1 MFYTLYKMFRNISF
15 SGCVLALFVIGVALK
30 MYLESDAFN
39 LKCIVSKVDGEKY
52 CVRERAKLEL
62 AADLLA
68 TTTQKLKKLVVYLGK
83 TYPDRENCQLLVK
96 NFNPTKVKEILPT
109 SEYTAYSEN
118 KGEKL
123 AFCTTTSKK
132 GDKLIDS
139 NTLMFVGTHEIAHI
153 MTKSVGHTTEF
164 WNNFKF
170 LLQNAAKLKLYTPI
184 DYKKKPKQYC
194 GMEIT
199 DNPFYDI

>member
-1 MFYTLYKMFRNISF
+1 MFRNISF

-132 GDKLIDS
+132 GNKLIDP

-170 LLQNAAKLKLYTPI
+170 LLQNAVKLKLYIPI
-184 DYKKKPKQYC
+184 DYKKKPKKYC